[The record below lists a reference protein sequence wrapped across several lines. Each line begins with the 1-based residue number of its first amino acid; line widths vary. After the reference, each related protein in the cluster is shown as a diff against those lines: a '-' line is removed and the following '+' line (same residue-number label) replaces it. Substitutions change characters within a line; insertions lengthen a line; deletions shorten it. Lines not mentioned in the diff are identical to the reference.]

1 MNICIYENN
10 DIQCQN
16 IGLGVL
22 TDVINARAI
31 RTLTYQDEVEF
42 SYPVNGINFNLIQEG
57 RKIKAKRAENKLPQQ
72 YRIYRITEPM
82 NGIVKIYAQHI
93 SYDLSGISVQPYDSG
108 EAINAT
114 TAISNILNN
123 AVISHDFTSL
133 GSTVTGQKVL
143 YSGTPRSIRSWLGTD
158 EGGILDLYGGELIFD
173 NYKIKHVAQIGSNN
187 GVTLRY
193 GKNITD
199 FEKDRKID
207 TLYTHIY
214 PYAIDGSGAYHE
226 VTGKIIPITNAVS
239 YGTPKILNLDL
250 SREFERNEIITDSK
264 LIAKAQDY
272 ATKNSLISLNQ
283 NIKISFIALWQTEEY
298 KNITY
303 LERVSLG
310 DTVKVIYEPYNTEV
324 EARVIKTDY
333 DIIREKY
340 NSIEIGQVKTS
351 ITSTMAG
358 VNKASIRQSIEQ
370 VTAKQNEVT
379 KQMIEDQTALI
390 TGVSGGNIITH
401 FDNNGHPYETLYL
414 DTDSE
419 QTATHVLRIN
429 SAGIGFSSNGVGG
442 SYSTAWDLLGRFNGS
457 FIRTGAI
464 DADLITTGSL
474 NANRIKSGTLNADL
488 IKAGTLSDTSGNMS
502 LSLTNGYLT
511 MNQSYGKSELT
522 TAGLTFYSPGNAVLA
537 SMFNSSGG
545 KGVITANIG
554 LFGTRNYEKI
564 RLSVENS
571 KGLVQCEQLS
581 VINHDNDNSYY
592 LETLNPLKT
601 TWGYSLQINSAEKGS
616 FYINASDESVLKTK
630 HIWVDNEEYTKTS
643 ITVNGLTYYVL
654 CSGGHV

>member
-1 MNICIYENN
+1 MNVCIYEKN
-10 DIQCQN
+10 DLQCEN

-22 TDVINARAI
+22 PDVINGRA
-31 RTLTYQDEVEF
+31 LLNLSYQNEVEF

-57 RKIKAKRAENKLPQQ
+57 RKIKAKPAENILPQQ

-108 EAINAT
+108 SAINAT
-114 TAISNILNN
+114 AAISNILNN

-133 GSTVTGQKVL
+133 GSTVTGRKVL

-173 NYKIKHVAQIGSNN
+173 NYKIQHVPQIGSDN
-187 GVTLRY
+187 GVVLRY
-193 GKNITD
+193 AKNITN

-214 PYAIDGSGAYHE
+214 PYAIGGSGTYHE

-264 LIAKAQDY
+264 LIAKAEDY
-272 ATKNSLISLNQ
+272 ATKNSLVSLNQ

-324 EARVIKTDY
+324 EARVVKTDY

-379 KQMIEDQTALI
+379 AQMIEDQTALI
-390 TGVSGGNIITH
+390 TGVNGGNIITH

-419 QTATHVLRIN
+419 QTATHILKIN
-429 SAGIGFSSNGVGG
+429 RNGIGFSSDGG
-442 SYSTAWDLLGRFNGS
+442 KTYSTAWDLLGRFNGS

-474 NANRIKSGTLNADL
+474 NANRITSGTLNADL
-488 IKAGTLSDTSGNMS
+488 IKAGTLSDTLGNMS
-502 LSLTNGYLT
+502 LDLTNGYLT

-522 TAGLTFYSPGNAVLA
+522 TAGLTFYSPRNEVLA
-537 SMFNSSGG
+537 SMFNSAGG

-564 RLSVENS
+564 KLSVENS
-571 KGLVQCEQLS
+571 KGLVQCEELA
-581 VINHDNDNSYY
+581 VTDHVNNNSYY
-592 LETLNPLKT
+592 LEALNPLKT
-601 TWGYSLQINSAEKGS
+601 SWGYSLQINSAEKGS

>member
-1 MNICIYENN
+1 MNVCIYEKN
-10 DIQCQN
+10 DLQCKN

-22 TDVINARAI
+22 PDVINGRA
-31 RTLTYQDEVEF
+31 LLNLSYQNEVEF

-57 RKIKAKRAENKLPQQ
+57 RKIKAKPAENILPQQ
-72 YRIYRITEPM
+72 YRIYRIIEPM

-108 EAINAT
+108 SAINAS
-114 TAISNILNN
+114 TAISNILNH
-123 AVISHDFTSL
+123 AVISHDFTTL

-158 EGGILDLYGGELIFD
+158 EGGILDLFGGELIFN
-173 NYKIKHVAQIGSNN
+173 NYQIQHVTQIGSDN
-187 GVTLRY
+187 GVVLRY
-193 GKNITD
+193 AKNITN

-214 PYAIDGSGAYHE
+214 PYAIDSSGAYHE
-226 VTGKIIPITNAVS
+226 IEGKLVAIPNAVS
-239 YGTPKILNLDL
+239 YGTPKILNIDL

-264 LIAKAQDY
+264 LIAKAEDY
-272 ATKNSLISLNQ
+272 ATKNSLVSLNQ

-310 DTVKVIYEPYNTEV
+310 DTVKVIYEPYKTEV
-324 EARVIKTDY
+324 EARVVKTDY

-370 VTAKQNEVT
+370 ATAKQNEVT
-379 KQMIEDQTALI
+379 AQMIEDQTALI
-390 TGVSGGNIITH
+390 TGVNGGNIITH
-401 FDNNGHPYETLYL
+401 FDTNGHPYETLYL
-414 DTDSE
+414 DTDRE
-419 QTATHVLRIN
+419 QTATHILKIN
-429 SAGIGFSSNGVGG
+429 RNGIGFSSDGG
-442 SYSTAWDLLGRFNGS
+442 KTYSTAWDLWGRFNGS

-474 NANRIKSGTLNADL
+474 NANRITSGTLNADL

-502 LSLTNGYLT
+502 LSLTNGCLT
-511 MNQSYGKSELT
+511 MNQSFGKSELT

-564 RLSVENS
+564 KLSVENS
-571 KGLVQCEQLS
+571 KGLVQCEQLA
-581 VINHDNDNSYY
+581 VKDHDNDNSYY

-601 TWGYSLQINSAEKGS
+601 SWGYSLQINSAEKGS

-643 ITVNGLTYYVL
+643 ITINGLTYYVL